1 VSIHGLKDTIGDTGC
16 PEKTDFC
23 EDLLTNERGSP
34 NIYGLYTP
42 GIYTTESIFSI
53 KWGNVGK
60 GKFFIFAKLLIGV
73 FDILLILLIG
83 LKGIIF

>member
-34 NIYGLYTP
+34 NIYYYNSLQ
-42 GIYTTESIFSI
+42 FSLSVEQI
-53 KWGNVGK
+53 PRTGEASV
-60 GKFFIFAKLLIGV
+60 L
-73 FDILLILLIG
+73 
-83 LKGIIF
+83 